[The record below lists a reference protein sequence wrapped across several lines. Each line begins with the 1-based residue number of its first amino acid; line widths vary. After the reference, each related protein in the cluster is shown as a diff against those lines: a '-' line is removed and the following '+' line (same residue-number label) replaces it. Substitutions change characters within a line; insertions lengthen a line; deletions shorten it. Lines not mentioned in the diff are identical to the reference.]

1 MLNDTDNATTTW
13 WIFYPVKGLDIAT
26 EQPELD
32 KPMFEDATLISKRHL
47 RELVGLLRLNERM
60 MPGHDHE
67 RDIYYLLQHAT
78 LEEKYHSMIAVTR
91 RGPVK
96 NDKNA
101 RLHKLGEK
109 RASTISALL
118 SLTLI
123 AESSDWTTCA
133 LVEQIHRRNQS
144 LAMLAIDIG
153 SFSFQLGGHQSH
165 TILGDPM
172 TVSTAE
178 LQSKLDAPAMAPLTA
193 VLRPQRPS
201 LAKSL
206 VDSTIESSIRLSDA
220 LHSPTAAG
228 QLLGAVTS
236 IEILISNQGDS
247 FETTKRRIV
256 SLIGENAFN
265 FYDGDRILNERHL
278 YVHRGIEPSHGTLPT
293 KGTGFALS
301 CILQYAQLV
310 PNFSDR
316 HALITY
322 LDFLHLG
329 NRMADNW
336 NVTEKESFGRL
347 TKHEP
352 IQSYFQFFSSNPT
365 GNP

>member
-1 MLNDTDNATTTW
+1 MIIDNATTTW
-13 WIFYPVKGLDIAT
+13 WVFYPVKGLDIAT
-26 EQPELD
+26 EKPELD

-47 RELVGLLRLNERM
+47 GELVRLLRLKERM
-60 MPGHDHE
+60 TPGHDHE
-67 RDIYYLLQHAT
+67 QDIYSLLQHAT
-78 LEEKYHSMIAVTR
+78 LEEKYHSMIAVKR
-91 RGPVK
+91 RGPVN
-96 NDKNA
+96 NDTSA
-101 RLHKLGEK
+101 GLQRLGEK

-118 SLTLI
+118 SLALI
-123 AESSDWTTCA
+123 AESSDWRTCA

-153 SFSFQLGGHQSH
+153 SFSLQLGGHQSH
-165 TILGDPM
+165 TILGNPM

-178 LQSKLDAPAMAPLTA
+178 LRRKLDAPALAPLTD
-193 VLRPQRPS
+193 VLQPQRPS

-206 VDSTIESSIRLSDA
+206 VDSTVESSIRLSDA
-220 LHSPTAAG
+220 LHSPSAAG

-236 IEILISNQGDS
+236 IEILISDQGDS

-293 KGTGFALS
+293 KGTGLALA

-310 PNFSDR
+310 PKFSDR

-329 NRMADNW
+329 NRMSDNW
-336 NVTEKESFGRL
+336 NVTEKENFKRL

-352 IQSYFQFFSSNPT
+352 IQSYFHFFTSNPN
-365 GNP
+365 GD